1 MPKSKPDAFL
11 YPYAWDDFN
20 RLPGN
25 VRRQITIA
33 INALAKNPRP
43 SASKQLDIPGETMEV
58 RRFSMGHWRII
69 YTMENEQAMIIT
81 IRRRPPYDYED
92 LENLLKGL

>member
-25 VRRQITIA
+25 VRRQITVA

-43 SASKQLDIPGETMEV
+43 SASKQLDIPDET
-58 RRFSMGHWRII
+58 WRSGDSAWVIGVLI
-69 YTMENEQAMIIT
+69 AQLRTSKQ
-81 IRRRPPYDYED
+81 
-92 LENLLKGL
+92 